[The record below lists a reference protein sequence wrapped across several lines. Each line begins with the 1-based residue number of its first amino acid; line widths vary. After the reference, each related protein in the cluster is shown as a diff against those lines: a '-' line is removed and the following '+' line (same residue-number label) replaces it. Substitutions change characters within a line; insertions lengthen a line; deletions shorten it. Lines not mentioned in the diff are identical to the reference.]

1 MTLLRQF
8 RNGDISDDQL
18 LKEIIFLINA
28 TKNGLNLFTTEST
41 DEKQQIQ
48 YCIPCED
55 DIETYGKIP
64 GICYSEQAARDVIL
78 EMLNNYIVMLIS
90 WFKNDQEELDF
101 TLKLRYTPVAI
112 VTDDNGVQREIY
124 DAIIKFKKCNNKI
137 GFCINRVIL
146 LIGKKEENK

>member
-1 MTLLRQF
+1 MTLLGRF
-8 RNGDISDDQL
+8 MNGDISDDQL

-48 YCIPCED
+48 YCIPCGN
-55 DIETYGKIP
+55 DIETYGKTP
-64 GICYSEQAARDVIL
+64 GICYTEQAARDAIL

-137 GFCINRVIL
+137 GFCINRVIP

>member
-1 MTLLRQF
+1 MTLLRRF

-28 TKNGLNLFTTEST
+28 TKNGLNLFTTESI

-48 YCIPCED
+48 YCVPCGD

-64 GICYSEQAARDVIL
+64 GICYSEQAARDAIL
-78 EMLNNYIVMLIS
+78 EVLNNYIVMLVS
-90 WFKNDQEELDF
+90 WFSNDQDELDF
-101 TLKLRYTPVAI
+101 CLKLRYTPVAV
-112 VTDDNGVQREIY
+112 VTDNNGVQREIY
-124 DAIIKFKKCNNKI
+124 DAIIKFAKCDNKM
-137 GFCINRVIL
+137 GFCIRRVIP